1 MKQDENLN
9 LLQKVLDSV
18 SRRGYKKTI
27 DLLSFKIEDNIVL
40 RKTKDKLIINEVIK
54 AFNISKDDLFFSR
67 YERGELKYAIGF
79 CVYYL
84 YKYKTLGE
92 IYKTIFKNKNKAQLS
107 KYRQL
112 IVELNP
118 KIEQDKKYIVLLET
132 LNEKIENSKIKN

>member
-1 MKQDENLN
+1 MKQEENIN

-18 SRRGYKKTI
+18 SKRGYKKTL

-40 RKTKDKLIINEVIK
+40 RKTKDKLIVSEVTK
-54 AFNISKDDLFFSR
+54 AFNISKEDLFYSR

-92 IYKTIFKNKNKAQLS
+92 IFKTIFKNKNKSQLS

-112 IVELNP
+112 IIELNP
-118 KIEQDKKYIVLLET
+118 KIEQDKKYITLLEV
-132 LNEKIENSKIKN
+132 LDQKIENIK

>member
-1 MKQDENLN
+1 MRQNENID
-9 LLQKVLDSV
+9 LLQKVLESV
-18 SRRGYKKTI
+18 SRRGYKKTL
-27 DLLSFKIEDNIVL
+27 DLLSFKIDDNVVL
-40 RKTKDKLIINEVIK
+40 RKTKDKLIIAEVIK
-54 AFNISKDDLFFSR
+54 AFNISKDDLFLSR

-118 KIEQDKKYIVLLET
+118 KIEQDKKYITLLES
-132 LNEKIENSKIKN
+132 LNEIIEK

>member
-1 MKQDENLN
+1 MRQNENIN
-9 LLQKVLDSV
+9 LLQKVLESV
-18 SRRGYKKTI
+18 SRRGYKKTL
-27 DLLSFKIEDNIVL
+27 DLLSFKVEDNVVL
-40 RKTKDKLIINEVIK
+40 RKTKDKLIIAEVIK
-54 AFNISKDDLFFSR
+54 AFNISKDDLFLSR

-79 CVYYL
+79 CVHYL

-118 KIEQDKKYIVLLET
+118 KVEQDKKYITLLET
-132 LNEKIENSKIKN
+132 LNKIIEK

>member
-1 MKQDENLN
+1 MRQSENID
-9 LLQKVLDSV
+9 LLQKVLESV
-18 SRRGYKKTI
+18 SRRGYKKTL
-27 DLLSFKIEDNIVL
+27 DLLSFKVEDNIVL
-40 RKTKDKLIINEVIK
+40 RKTKDKLIIAEVIK
-54 AFNISKDDLFFSR
+54 AFNISKDDLFLSR

-118 KIEQDKKYIVLLET
+118 KVEQDKKYITLLET
-132 LNEKIENSKIKN
+132 LNKIIEK

>member
-1 MKQDENLN
+1 MKQEDNIN
-9 LLQKVLDSV
+9 LLQKVLDSI
-18 SRRGYKKTI
+18 SKRGYKKTL

-40 RKTKDKLIINEVIK
+40 RKAKDKLIVSEVTK
-54 AFNISKDDLFFSR
+54 AFNISKEDLFYSR

-92 IYKTIFKNKNKAQLS
+92 IFKTIFKNKNKSQLS

-118 KIEQDKKYIVLLET
+118 KIEQDKKYIILLEE
-132 LNEKIENSKIKN
+132 LDKKIENIK

>member
-1 MKQDENLN
+1 MKQEENIN
-9 LLQKVLDSV
+9 LLQKVLDSI
-18 SRRGYKKTI
+18 SKRGYKKTL

-40 RKTKDKLIINEVIK
+40 RKAKDKLIVLEVTK
-54 AFNISKDDLFFSR
+54 AFNISKEDLFYSR

-92 IYKTIFKNKNKAQLS
+92 IFKTIFKNKNKSQLS

-118 KIEQDKKYIVLLET
+118 KIEQDKKYITLLEV
-132 LNEKIENSKIKN
+132 LDQKIENIK

>member
-1 MKQDENLN
+1 MKQEENIN
-9 LLQKVLDSV
+9 LLQKVLDSI
-18 SRRGYKKTI
+18 SKRGYKKTL

-40 RKTKDKLIINEVIK
+40 RKAKDKLIVSEVTK
-54 AFNISKDDLFFSR
+54 AFNISKEDLFYSR

-79 CVYYL
+79 CFYYL

-92 IYKTIFKNKNKAQLS
+92 IFKTIFKNKNKSQLS

-118 KIEQDKKYIVLLET
+118 KIEQDKKYITLLEE
-132 LNEKIENSKIKN
+132 LDKKIENIK

>member
-1 MKQDENLN
+1 MRQNENID
-9 LLQKVLDSV
+9 LLQKVLESV
-18 SRRGYKKTI
+18 SRRGYKKTL
-27 DLLSFKIEDNIVL
+27 DLLSFKIDDNVVL
-40 RKTKDKLIINEVIK
+40 RKTKDKLIIAQVIK
-54 AFNISKDDLFFSR
+54 AFNISKDDLFLSR

-118 KIEQDKKYIVLLET
+118 KIEQDKKYITLLES
-132 LNEKIENSKIKN
+132 LNEIIEK

>member
-1 MKQDENLN
+1 M
-9 LLQKVLDSV
+9 
-18 SRRGYKKTI
+18 
-27 DLLSFKIEDNIVL
+27 SFKIEDNIVL
-40 RKTKDKLIINEVIK
+40 RKAKDKLIVLEVTK
-54 AFNISKDDLFFSR
+54 AFNISKEDLFYSR

-92 IYKTIFKNKNKAQLS
+92 IFKTIFKNKNKSQLS

-118 KIEQDKKYIVLLET
+118 KIEQDKKYITLLEV
-132 LNEKIENSKIKN
+132 LDQKIENIK

>member
-1 MKQDENLN
+1 MRQEENIN
-9 LLQKVLDSV
+9 LLQKLLDSV
-18 SRRGYKKTI
+18 SKRGYKKTL

-40 RKTKDKLIINEVIK
+40 RKSKDKLIIAEVTK
-54 AFNISKDDLFFSR
+54 AFNITKDELFYSR
-67 YERGELKYAIGF
+67 YGRGELKYAIGF
-79 CVYYL
+79 CVHYL

-118 KIEQDKKYIVLLET
+118 KLEQDKKYISLLQE
-132 LNEKIENSKIKN
+132 LDEKIENIK

>member
-1 MKQDENLN
+1 MIQNENIN
-9 LLQKVLDSV
+9 LLQKVLESV
-18 SRRGYKKTI
+18 SRRGYKKTL
-27 DLLSFKIEDNIVL
+27 DLLSFKVEDNVVL
-40 RKTKDKLIINEVIK
+40 RKTKDKLIIAEVIK
-54 AFNISKDDLFFSR
+54 AFNISKDDLFLSR

-79 CVYYL
+79 CVHYL

-118 KIEQDKKYIVLLET
+118 KIEQDKKYITLLET
-132 LNEKIENSKIKN
+132 LNTIIEK

>member
-1 MKQDENLN
+1 MRQSENID
-9 LLQKVLDSV
+9 LLQKVLESV
-18 SRRGYKKTI
+18 SRRGYKKTL
-27 DLLSFKIEDNIVL
+27 DLLSFKVEDNVVL
-40 RKTKDKLIINEVIK
+40 RKTKDKLIIAEVIK
-54 AFNISKDDLFFSR
+54 AFNISKDDLFLSR

-79 CVYYL
+79 CVHYL

-118 KIEQDKKYIVLLET
+118 KIEQDKKYITLLET
-132 LNEKIENSKIKN
+132 LNTIIEK

>member
-1 MKQDENLN
+1 MRQSENID
-9 LLQKVLDSV
+9 LLQKVLESV
-18 SRRGYKKTI
+18 SRRGYKKTL
-27 DLLSFKIEDNIVL
+27 DLLSFKVEDNVVL
-40 RKTKDKLIINEVIK
+40 RKTKDKLIIAEVIK
-54 AFNISKDDLFFSR
+54 AFNISKDDLFISR

-118 KIEQDKKYIVLLET
+118 KIEQDKKYLTLLQT
-132 LNEKIENSKIKN
+132 LNEIIEK

>member
-1 MKQDENLN
+1 MKQEENIN

-18 SRRGYKKTI
+18 SKRGYKKTL

-40 RKTKDKLIINEVIK
+40 RKAKDKLIVLEVTK
-54 AFNISKDDLFFSR
+54 AFNISKEDLFYSR

-92 IYKTIFKNKNKAQLS
+92 IFKTIFKNKNKSQLS

-118 KIEQDKKYIVLLET
+118 KIEQDKKYITLLEV
-132 LNEKIENSKIKN
+132 LDQKIENIK